1 MVIHKKLILLS
12 VAGILLSFLIGAI
25 CLRLTHT
32 TTSNFYIVNGVILF
46 VQSSVF
52 LLLSTIWVR
61 FIFNQVT
68 KFYVKLGIL
77 IISFLM
83 LMALSL
89 IILCGGSL
97 FLFKASIDDVLVFI
111 FYWGILGVS
120 LSIFF
125 AIPIYLIVIYLI
137 YKDHQ
142 KNSGEKSNN

>member
-1 MVIHKKLILLS
+1 MVIHKKLILFSL
-12 VAGILLSFLIGAI
+12 AGILLSFLIGAI

-32 TTSNFYIVNGVILF
+32 TTIDLHYRFIGENGIICF
-46 VQSSVF
+46 VLSSVF

-61 FIFNQVT
+61 FIFNQVI
-68 KFYVKLGIL
+68 KFYVKFGIFIL
-77 IISFLM
+77 SFPM
-83 LMALSL
+83 LMALS

-97 FLFKASIDDVLVFI
+97 LLFKASIDDVLVI
-111 FYWGILGVS
+111 VFYWGILGVS

-142 KNSGEKSNN
+142 KNSGET